1 VVRVRTSW
9 VCGEEVEDFVGL
21 EVGLNGRVV
30 VVVIVVVVVDMAVR
44 SLVVV
49 QEACLI
55 AIVEGNFED
64 LQVVV
69 VRMVIVGW

>member
-1 VVRVRTSW
+1 VCTSLT
-9 VCGEEVEDFVGL
+9 CGEEVEDFVGL
-21 EVGLNGRVV
+21 EVGLDGRVVV

-69 VRMVIVGW
+69 VRMVIVGL